1 MKAITD
7 CNRANI
13 VVRMVTGDNLETAK
27 AIATEC
33 GIYDPKR
40 EYRPPP
46 GATTCEQGDLAMEGP
61 EFRQAVLK
69 DGTRPEEM
77 QIDMVKFNKV
87 WPRLTVVGRCAEN
100 DKKILV
106 TGLMRTTAEVP
117 RRMSI
122 PAETKFGE
130 VVAVTGDGTND
141 APALKQA
148 NVGFAMGIMGTDA
161 AKEAADIIIT
171 DDNFA
176 SIVKAVMWGRNV
188 YDSVQKFLQFQLC
201 VNVVA
206 ITLCV
211 VGAAVISKSPLT
223 AIQLLWVNMIMD
235 SFASLA
241 LATEEPP
248 DRILDRP
255 PFPKKA
261 SIITLLMWRFIICHS
276 LYQFVVLSVLLFTGA
291 GTPISPGG
299 LFDIYSGI
307 DADYTLNGEHVTC
320 WDLQVSCDKMS
331 ATEQTAFLAQP
342 NEPNNC
348 PDAQACSAH
357 FAMIFT
363 TFVMMQLVNQL
374 NARKLQQNEWNIF
387 VGIFSNMLFIYI
399 TAGEFI
405 AQVVISQFGG
415 AVFKVTGGLTI
426 NQWGVCMAFAC
437 GHLPFHLIVC
447 CVPPSLFN
455 CLVSNDQAA
464 APASDVE
471 ASVSGSK
478 MSRRTTSFGDVLIDV
493 EEEKSMPSTLGKTI
507 SRVRLFSCLA
517 CLHVCLP
524 WGTFAHT
531 APVWNGSS
539 VDVAAVWH
547 GRVQEDEEGRIQVWA
562 FVHGCGPAHRVPE
575 APVQR
580 RLVPEELD
588 GRAS

>member
-1 MKAITD
+1 MSVVNGAVTTVPFSEAEKADVLTCIEEFAGKCYRNIGFAFKDLPGHSAVDIETDIPLDTLKAEYYNDTVWIGMLSMQDPLRPEILKAISD

-27 AIATEC
+27 AIALEC

-46 GATTCEQGDLAMEGP
+46 GAAAGEHGDLAMEGP
-61 EFRQAVLK
+61 EFRAAVLK
-69 DGTRPEEM
+69 EGTRPEEI
-77 QIDMVKFNKV
+77 QIDMEKFNLV

-248 DRILDRP
+248 VSTQPIP
-255 PFPKKA
+255 TA
-261 SIITLLMWRFIICHS
+261 S
-276 LYQFVVLSVLLFTGA
+276 
-291 GTPISPGG
+291 
-299 LFDIYSGI
+299 
-307 DADYTLNGEHVTC
+307 
-320 WDLQVSCDKMS
+320 
-331 ATEQTAFLAQP
+331 
-342 NEPNNC
+342 
-348 PDAQACSAH
+348 
-357 FAMIFT
+357 
-363 TFVMMQLVNQL
+363 
-374 NARKLQQNEWNIF
+374 
-387 VGIFSNMLFIYI
+387 
-399 TAGEFI
+399 
-405 AQVVISQFGG
+405 
-415 AVFKVTGGLTI
+415 
-426 NQWGVCMAFAC
+426 
-437 GHLPFHLIVC
+437 
-447 CVPPSLFN
+447 
-455 CLVSNDQAA
+455 
-464 APASDVE
+464 
-471 ASVSGSK
+471 
-478 MSRRTTSFGDVLIDV
+478 
-493 EEEKSMPSTLGKTI
+493 
-507 SRVRLFSCLA
+507 
-517 CLHVCLP
+517 
-524 WGTFAHT
+524 
-531 APVWNGSS
+531 
-539 VDVAAVWH
+539 
-547 GRVQEDEEGRIQVWA
+547 
-562 FVHGCGPAHRVPE
+562 
-575 APVQR
+575 
-580 RLVPEELD
+580 
-588 GRAS
+588 